1 MLNVSFGMIRE
12 AVMRSSVCVR
22 PVAVAKGST
31 VQRVSNSRM
40 LGGNTMKKYRIRE
53 GSFIDYFR
61 YGAAGFVFFMMIA
74 LASSTVYPM

>member
-1 MLNVSFGMIRE
+1 
-12 AVMRSSVCVR
+12 
-22 PVAVAKGST
+22 
-31 VQRVSNSRM
+31 
-40 LGGNTMKKYRIRE
+40 MKKYRIRE